1 MYGPLTIVGIQ
12 DIGPAGSREGEPV
25 AYYWPVYIHMVRL
38 IIPLALVVLLF
49 RRPNRAR
56 GAWWV
61 LPLPLIPLV
70 TGLWIADAGDAT
82 NLFDFVGLLIETVTL
97 PFFALA
103 FLWLLA
109 DKLGNLPR
117 LRTLTLAV
125 GTLVLA
131 GIIGLL
137 GVSAFGFD
145 AILNVKAFI
154 YAVFVAVFLVA
165 MSLAAFV
172 SRKRYTPLRFL
183 LWVFLILVVG
193 TAVTGTALSMLL
205 MLMAGILMGG
215 GFSLLYLAPMLVSQ
229 MTVSALAGLVLFL
242 FVLPFL
248 VLALWCP
255 FYRKRFYAILRLPGM
270 QPEED
275 GVYND
280 LGIEVPM
287 TEEDPPAGEPPETT
301 DGL

>member
-1 MYGPLTIVGIQ
+1 VYGPLTIVGIQ
-12 DIGPAGSREGEPV
+12 DIGTAGPREGEPV

-38 IIPLALVVLLF
+38 IIPLALVALLF

-61 LPLPLIPLV
+61 LPLALIPLV
-70 TGLWIADAGDAT
+70 TGLWIADAGDAIG
-82 NLFDFVGLLIETVTL
+82 LFDFVGVLIETVTL

-103 FLWLLA
+103 FLWLMA

-154 YAVFVAVFLVA
+154 YAVFVVVFLVA

-172 SRKRYTPLRFL
+172 CRKRYTPVRFL
-183 LWVFLILVVG
+183 LWLFLILVVG

-205 MLMAGILMGG
+205 MLMAGFLMGG
-215 GFSLLYLAPMLVSQ
+215 GFSLLYLAPMLMSQ
-229 MTVSALAGLVLFL
+229 MTMSALAGLVLFL

-248 VLALWCP
+248 VLAFWCP
-255 FYRKRFYAILRLPGM
+255 FYRRRFYAILRLPGM
-270 QPEED
+270 QTKED
-275 GVYND
+275 SVYND
-280 LGIEVPM
+280 PTPEMPVTGDNPPVEESPDT
-287 TEEDPPAGEPPETT
+287 TE
-301 DGL
+301 

>member
-1 MYGPLTIVGIQ
+1 MYGPLTIIGIQ
-12 DIGPAGSREGEPV
+12 DIGPAGPREGEPA

-38 IIPLALVVLLF
+38 IIPLALVALLF
-49 RRPNRAR
+49 RRPNRMR

-61 LPLPLIPLV
+61 LPLALIPLV
-70 TGLWIADAGDAT
+70 TGLWIADAGDAIG
-82 NLFDFVGLLIETVTL
+82 LFDFVGLLIETVTL

-103 FLWLLA
+103 FLWLMA
-109 DKLGNLPR
+109 DNLGNLPR

-131 GIIGLL
+131 GIIGLF
-137 GVSAFGFD
+137 GISAFGFD
-145 AILNVKAFI
+145 AMLTVKAFI
-154 YAVFVAVFLVA
+154 YAVFVVVFLVA

-215 GFSLLYLAPMLVSQ
+215 GFSLLYLAPMLVGQ

-270 QPEED
+270 QQEED
-275 GVYND
+275 SVYND
-280 LGIEVPM
+280 STPEIPETGEVPLV
-287 TEEDPPAGEPPETT
+287 EEPPEIT
-301 DGL
+301 D

>member
-12 DIGPAGSREGEPV
+12 DIGTAGPREGEPV

-38 IIPLALVVLLF
+38 IIPLALVALLF

-61 LPLPLIPLV
+61 LPLALIPLV
-70 TGLWIADAGDAT
+70 TGLWIADAGDAIG
-82 NLFDFVGLLIETVTL
+82 LFDFVGVLIETVTL

-103 FLWLLA
+103 FLWLMA

-154 YAVFVAVFLVA
+154 YAVFVVVFLVA

-183 LWVFLILVVG
+183 LWFFLILVVG

-205 MLMAGILMGG
+205 MLMAGFLMGG
-215 GFSLLYLAPMLVSQ
+215 GFSLLYLAPMLMSQ
-229 MTVSALAGLVLFL
+229 MTMSALAGLVLFL

-248 VLALWCP
+248 VLAFWCP
-255 FYRKRFYAILRLPGM
+255 FYRRRFYAILRLPGM
-270 QPEED
+270 QTKED
-275 GVYND
+275 SVYND
-280 LGIEVPM
+280 PTPEMPVTGDNPPVEESPDT
-287 TEEDPPAGEPPETT
+287 TE
-301 DGL
+301 

>member
-1 MYGPLTIVGIQ
+1 M
-12 DIGPAGSREGEPV
+12 
-25 AYYWPVYIHMVRL
+25 
-38 IIPLALVVLLF
+38 
-49 RRPNRAR
+49 
-56 GAWWV
+56 
-61 LPLPLIPLV
+61 
-70 TGLWIADAGDAT
+70 
-82 NLFDFVGLLIETVTL
+82 GLLIETVTL

-103 FLWLLA
+103 FLWLMA
-109 DKLGNLPR
+109 DNLGNLPR

-131 GIIGLL
+131 GIIGLF
-137 GVSAFGFD
+137 GISAFGFD
-145 AILNVKAFI
+145 AMLTVKAFI
-154 YAVFVAVFLVA
+154 YAVFVVVFLVA

-183 LWVFLILVVG
+183 LWFFLILVVG

-229 MTVSALAGLVLFL
+229 MTMSALAGLVLFL

-270 QPEED
+270 QQEED
-275 GVYND
+275 SVYND
-280 LGIEVPM
+280 STPEIPETGEVPLV
-287 TEEDPPAGEPPETT
+287 EEPPGTT
-301 DGL
+301 G